1 MSMCPAQK
9 LSEYSPKVGNTGA
22 CSFPAIWLLK
32 SWRSLVTPLC
42 TGKPNYFKMEIIR
55 RRSPFINKPHSTSGV
70 CFCFGVYLQ
79 QTELNWPSINSY
91 FDEGTRIC
99 SVLSIDMDITEVQD
113 LKKCSMW
120 RLPDLRIC
128 GSGTGNRH
136 YIWINSKCLTE
147 TEQGITDHGASLT
160 WD

>member
-55 RRSPFINKPHSTSGV
+55 RRLPFINKPHSTSGV
-70 CFCFGVYLQ
+70 CFSFGVYLQ
-79 QTELNWPSINSY
+79 QTELNRPSTTSPVNTENLTPSLV
-91 FDEGTRIC
+91 C
-99 SVLSIDMDITEVQD
+99 SAYSNIEFARETGESHLCSPLGPAGRVGAFVLSAKFLQHINFVQ
-113 LKKCSMW
+113 LV
-120 RLPDLRIC
+120 
-128 GSGTGNRH
+128 
-136 YIWINSKCLTE
+136 SKP
-147 TEQGITDHGASLT
+147 G
-160 WD
+160 